1 MSRRI
6 LIVEDEAPIRE
17 MLSFVMEQH
26 GYQAVEAHD
35 FDAAVSK
42 IAEPYPD
49 MVLLDWMLPGGSGI
63 QLAKK
68 IKGDDFTR
76 NIPII
81 MLTARGEEED
91 KIKGLEVGADDYI
104 TKLFSPKE
112 LMARMRAVF
121 RRVAPTVLDEP
132 LEVEG
137 LKLDPV
143 SHRISVG
150 DNSVD
155 MGPTEFKLL
164 HFFMTHPERVYSR
177 EQLLDHV
184 WGTNVYV
191 EDRTVDVHIRR
202 LRKALADHGFDRLIQ
217 TVRGVGYRFS
227 SR

>member
-35 FDAAVSK
+35 FDAAVGK

-104 TKLFSPKE
+104 TKPFSPKE

-202 LRKALADHGFDRLIQ
+202 LRKALAAHGYDRLIQ

>member
-35 FDAAVSK
+35 FDAAVGK

-104 TKLFSPKE
+104 TKPFSPKE

-202 LRKALADHGFDRLIQ
+202 LRKALADHAYDRLIQ

>member
-35 FDAAVSK
+35 FDAAVGK

-104 TKLFSPKE
+104 TKPFSPKE